1 MKPVLKEN
9 SEGKPQRL
17 SLVKAVS
24 NWAGSVNP
32 YNPDVLKRDGLE
44 PIRIEESRL
53 KGKAARMFVIAFV
66 AFVGWSVLAPI
77 DSGVNVTGTV
87 VVMGNRKAVQ
97 HPSGGVV
104 EELLVREG
112 DVVKQGAPLIR
123 LNRLSMESSL
133 NTTELDYINV
143 LAAESRLWSERQNL
157 SEIKW
162 LGGLDKVSDDPR
174 VSEAK
179 AQQTSLFVSRRAEIL
194 GQQRILEEQIAGL
207 RTQVGEMHKVLVERK
222 QQLNMMAEESK
233 NYATLASE
241 GFVPRFKANEIERS
255 RSDLMASIA
264 NTTSEIGKTD
274 SNIAATR
281 LQLNQALA
289 VFRRE
294 IDVQLAESQKNR
306 SALKAKVDSLKFDLS
321 LTELRAPVSGVV
333 VGLKVNTVGGV
344 IQGGNVLMEIVP
356 TEGNLIVEAQVPPAL
371 IDKVHVGLAADMR
384 FSAFN
389 MVTTPVIPGTVKLV
403 GADRLPGTGKDPSG
417 DFYLAHIETTKEG
430 YELLGRNQI
439 QAGMPVDVVIKT
451 GERTFM
457 SYLAKPI
464 ADRFAKSF
472 KEN

>member
-9 SEGKPQRL
+9 SEVKPSRL

-24 NWAGSVNP
+24 DWAGSVNP
-32 YNPDVLKRDGLE
+32 YNPDALKRDGLE

-53 KGKAARMFVIAFV
+53 KGKAARMFVIAFL
-66 AFVGWSVLAPI
+66 AFIGWSVLAPI
-77 DSGVNVTGTV
+77 DSGVNVIGTV

-104 EELLVREG
+104 DELLVREG

-123 LNRLSMESSL
+123 LNKLSMESSL

-162 LGGLDKVSDDPR
+162 LGGLDKISNDPR

-194 GQQRILEEQIAGL
+194 GQTKILDEQIAGL
-207 RTQVGEMHKVLVERK
+207 KTQVGEMHKVLVERK
-222 QQLNMMAEESK
+222 QQLTMMAEESK

-264 NTTSEIGKTD
+264 STTSEIGKTD

-289 VFRRE
+289 VYRRE

-371 IDKVHVGLAADMR
+371 IDKVRVGLDADMR

-403 GADRLPGTGKDPSG
+403 GADRLPGTGKEQSG
-417 DFYLAHIETTKEG
+417 EYYLAHIETTKEG
-430 YELLGRNQI
+430 YALLGRNQI